1 MSVTLLW
8 KDLLVGLATENDKG
22 RERNYF
28 FVFEPIEK
36 IITIILNFV
45 CLLKVLIILLNNWTA
60 MACLQGV

>member
-22 RERNYF
+22 KERNYF

-36 IITIILNFV
+36 IHYYITLLLNFV
-45 CLLKVLIILLNNWTA
+45 CLLKVLVENFGFV
-60 MACLQGV
+60 CVDY